1 VHGPNWG
8 LRKRQAAALLKQ
20 AASADISRRQQLE
33 KRAADLLAPTRFAD
47 RSNLYVFSDIQEENN

>member
-33 KRAADLLAPTRFAD
+33 KRAADLLAPT
-47 RSNLYVFSDIQEENN
+47 SQ